1 VTAAIISL
9 RKKALTIID
18 SVADWFVSCGDDW
31 VTYIAAGVG
40 STCHHTNDEHTTD
53 TGLHYPTIFPLHID
67 DIDAGVV
74 VNIHE
79 PVF

>member
-1 VTAAIISL
+1 L
-9 RKKALTIID
+9 FGWR
-18 SVADWFVSCGDDW
+18 

-53 TGLHYPTIFPLHID
+53 TGLYYPTIFPLHID